1 MVIGDLARLEIE
13 GPSQLMFFSVRLGAS
28 LSLRR
33 YGPVL
38 PGRWTAGGGCPY
50 IRWAV
55 NVKNPHANVE
65 ECVTSERGALD
76 FLFFRP

>member
-38 PGRWTAGGGCPY
+38 PGRWTAGGGCP
-50 IRWAV
+50 
-55 NVKNPHANVE
+55 
-65 ECVTSERGALD
+65 
-76 FLFFRP
+76 